1 MNFFITGGAGF
12 IGSHLIE
19 ALLKKSHQVV
29 CLDDCNDY
37 YNPAVKRNN
46 IQAHSHNSN
55 FKLIEGDVRHSALLE
70 NIFLKNNFDCIV
82 HLAARAG
89 VRQSI
94 YYPKLYADVNI
105 LGTLNVLEC
114 AKKYKVKKFIF
125 ASSSSVYGNNKKVP
139 FLEIDPVDFPIS
151 PYAATKKAGELLC
164 YNYHHLYGI
173 SIACLR
179 FFTVYGPRQ
188 RPEMAIHSF
197 IRSIAR
203 DETITMYGDGI
214 TSRDYTYVDDIV
226 LGILLSIEKELGYEI
241 FNLGNSYPVR
251 LIDLI
256 HMIEKY
262 SGKSSKIEKKPLQP
276 GDVEKTFAGIEKAKN
291 LLGWKPEVG
300 IEEGIQRTVEWHR
313 KEIFNY

>member
-12 IGSHLIE
+12 IGSHLIK
-19 ALLKKSHQVV
+19 ALLEKNHHIV
-29 CLDDCNDY
+29 CFDDFNDY
-37 YNPAVKRNN
+37 YSPVTKRNN
-46 IQAHSHNSN
+46 IQGYVNNSN
-55 FKLIEGDVRHSALLE
+55 FKLIEGDIRDSALLE
-70 NIFLKNNFDCIV
+70 NIFLKNNFDCMV

-89 VRQSI
+89 VRPSI
-94 YYPKLYADVNI
+94 YYPRLYADVNI

-151 PYAATKKAGELLC
+151 PYAATKRAGELLC

-203 DETITMYGDGI
+203 DETIIMYGDGL

-226 LGILLSIEKELGYEI
+226 SGIFLSIEKEFGFEI
-241 FNLGNSYPVR
+241 FNLGNSYPVS

-256 HMIEKY
+256 RMIEKY
-262 SGKSSKIEKKPLQP
+262 SGKSAKIEKKPLQP
-276 GDVEKTFAGIEKAKN
+276 GDVEKTYAGIEKAKN
-291 LLGWKPEVG
+291 LLGWKPEVW
-300 IEEGIQRTVEWHR
+300 IEEGIQKTVEWYR
-313 KEIFNY
+313 EISNY

>member
-12 IGSHLIE
+12 IGSHLIK
-19 ALLKKSHQVV
+19 ALLEKNHHIV
-29 CLDDCNDY
+29 CFDDFNDY
-37 YNPAVKRNN
+37 YSPVTKRNN
-46 IQAHSHNSN
+46 IQGYVNNSN
-55 FKLIEGDVRHSALLE
+55 FKLIEGDIRDSALLE
-70 NIFLKNNFDCIV
+70 NIFLKNNFDCMV

-89 VRQSI
+89 VRPSI
-94 YYPKLYADVNI
+94 YYPRLYADVNI

-151 PYAATKKAGELLC
+151 PYAATKRAGELLC

-203 DETITMYGDGI
+203 DETIIMYGDGL

-226 LGILLSIEKELGYEI
+226 SGIFLSIEKEFGFEI
-241 FNLGNSYPVR
+241 FNLGNSYPVS

-256 HMIEKY
+256 RMIEKY
-262 SGKSSKIEKKPLQP
+262 SGKSAKIEKKPLQP
-276 GDVEKTFAGIEKAKN
+276 GDVEKTYAGIEKAKN

-300 IEEGIQRTVEWHR
+300 IEEGIQKTVEWYR
-313 KEIFNY
+313 EISNY

>member
-12 IGSHLIE
+12 IGSHLIK
-19 ALLKKSHQVV
+19 ALLEKNHHIV
-29 CLDDCNDY
+29 CFDDFNDY
-37 YNPAVKRNN
+37 YSPVTKRNN
-46 IQAHSHNSN
+46 IQGYVNNSN
-55 FKLIEGDVRHSALLE
+55 FKLIEGDIRDSARLE

-89 VRQSI
+89 VRPSI

-105 LGTLNVLEC
+105 LGTLNILEC

-164 YNYHHLYGI
+164 YNYHFLYGI

-203 DETITMYGDGI
+203 DETIIMYGDGL

-226 LGILLSIEKELGYEI
+226 SGILLSIEKEFEFEI
-241 FNLGNSYPVR
+241 FNLGNSYPIP
-251 LIDLI
+251 LFDLI
-256 HMIEKY
+256 RMIEKY
-262 SGKSSKIEKKPLQP
+262 LGKSAKIEKKPLQS
-276 GDVEKTFAGIEKAKN
+276 GDVEKTYAGIEKAKN

-300 IEEGIQRTVEWHR
+300 IEEGIRRTIEWHR
-313 KEIFNY
+313 KEISNY

>member
-19 ALLKKSHQVV
+19 ALLEKNHHIV
-29 CLDDCNDY
+29 CFDNFNDY
-37 YNPAVKRNN
+37 YSPVTKRNN

-55 FKLIEGDVRHSALLE
+55 FKLMEGDIRDSAILE
-70 NIFLKNNFDCIV
+70 NIFLKNSFDCIV

-89 VRQSI
+89 VRPSI
-94 YYPKLYADVNI
+94 YYPRLYADVNI

-151 PYAATKKAGELLC
+151 PYAATKKSGELLC

-197 IRSIAR
+197 IRSISR
-203 DETITMYGDGI
+203 DETITIYGDGA
-214 TSRDYTYVDDIV
+214 TSRDYTYVGDIV
-226 LGILLSIEKELGYEI
+226 SGILLSIEKKFEFEI
-241 FNLGNSYPVR
+241 FNLGNSYPVP
-251 LIDLI
+251 LFDLI
-256 HMIEKY
+256 RMIEKY
-262 SGKSSKIEKKPLQP
+262 SGKSAKIEKKPLQP
-276 GDVEKTFAGIEKAKN
+276 GDVDKTYAGIEKAQN
-291 LLGWKPEVG
+291 ILGWKPEVG
-300 IEEGIQRTVEWHR
+300 IDEGIQRTVEWHR
-313 KEIFNY
+313 RETFNY

>member
-12 IGSHLIE
+12 IGSHLIKE
-19 ALLKKSHQVV
+19 LLEKNHRII
-29 CLDDCNDY
+29 CFDDFNDY
-37 YNPAVKRNN
+37 YSPVTKRNN
-46 IQAHSHNSN
+46 IQGHANNSN
-55 FKLIEGDVRHSALLE
+55 FNLIEGDVRDSALLE
-70 NIFLKNNFDCIV
+70 NIFLKNNFDCVV

-89 VRQSI
+89 VRPSI

-105 LGTLNVLEC
+105 LGTLNILEC
-114 AKKYKVKKFIF
+114 AKKYKVKKCIF

-151 PYAATKKAGELLC
+151 PYAATKRAGELLC

-203 DETITMYGDGI
+203 DDTIIMYGDGL

-226 LGILLSIEKELGYEI
+226 SGIFLSIEKEFEFEI
-241 FNLGNSYPVR
+241 FNMGNSYPVP

-256 HMIEKY
+256 RMIEKY
-262 SGKSSKIEKKPLQP
+262 SGKSAKIEKKPLQP
-276 GDVEKTFAGIEKAKN
+276 GDVEKTYAGIEKAKN

-300 IEEGIQRTVEWHR
+300 IDDGIQRTVEWYR
-313 KEIFNY
+313 EISNI

>member
-12 IGSHLIE
+12 IGSHLIKE
-19 ALLKKSHQVV
+19 
-29 CLDDCNDY
+29 
-37 YNPAVKRNN
+37 
-46 IQAHSHNSN
+46 
-55 FKLIEGDVRHSALLE
+55 LLE
-70 NIFLKNNFDCIV
+70 KNHRNICLKNNFDCVV

-89 VRQSI
+89 VRPSI

-105 LGTLNVLEC
+105 LGTLNILEC
-114 AKKYKVKKFIF
+114 AKKYKVKKCIF

-151 PYAATKKAGELLC
+151 PYAATKRAGELLC

-203 DETITMYGDGI
+203 DDTII
-214 TSRDYTYVDDIV
+214 
-226 LGILLSIEKELGYEI
+226 
-241 FNLGNSYPVR
+241 
-251 LIDLI
+251 
-256 HMIEKY
+256 
-262 SGKSSKIEKKPLQP
+262 
-276 GDVEKTFAGIEKAKN
+276 
-291 LLGWKPEVG
+291 
-300 IEEGIQRTVEWHR
+300 
-313 KEIFNY
+313 